1 MKKTIIFDV
10 DGTLL
15 DSERVYMQAWQIA
28 GAKFGY
34 TITQEVLLQTRAV
47 NSAVAE
53 AVFRRC
59 CGDDFPL
66 DDIYEE
72 RVRIS
77 EEILASAPAESLWK
91 PHAREALQWVKD
103 KGYNMAVAS
112 TTAQEKTLAHLEHAG
127 LLDFFSVVVCGDM
140 VEHGKPEPD
149 IFLKAAELA
158 GSEPVDCLVV
168 GDSPA
173 DVKAADAAGIPVV
186 LIPDQVPL
194 NPYTENTSW
203 KVLEHLGQL
212 PEIIEAWDPENQN

>member
-15 DSERVYMQAWQIA
+15 DSERVYMQAWKEA
-28 GAKFGY
+28 GAKYGY
-34 TITQEVLLQTRAV
+34 TITDEVLLQTRAV

-53 AVFRRC
+53 AAFRRG
-59 CGDDFPL
+59 CGEDFPL
-66 DDIYEE
+66 DLVHGE
-72 RVRIS
+72 RVRIA
-77 EEILASAPAESLWK
+77 EAYFASAQPESLWK
-91 PHAREALQWVKD
+91 PHVWEALQWVKD
-103 KGYNMAVAS
+103 RGYTMAVAS
-112 TTAQEKTLAHLEHAG
+112 TTALEKTLAHLEHAK

-158 GSEPVDCLVV
+158 GAKIEDCLVV

-173 DVKAADAAGIPVV
+173 DVKAAAAAGMPVV

-194 NPYTENTSW
+194 NPYTEATSW
-203 KVLEHLGQL
+203 KILHDLGQL
-212 PEIIEAWDPENQN
+212 PEVIQIWDCK